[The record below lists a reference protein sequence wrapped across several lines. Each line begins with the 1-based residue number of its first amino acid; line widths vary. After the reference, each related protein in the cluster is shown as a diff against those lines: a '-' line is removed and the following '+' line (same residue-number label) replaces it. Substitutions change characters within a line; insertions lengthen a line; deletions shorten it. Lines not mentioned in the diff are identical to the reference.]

1 MVKYISEFWSLCKRL
16 FFKDDIIFN
25 NIVIKRQNKMKII
38 NIRLKLNLKTK
49 KKKEG
54 RFCIVE
60 RIETLKNKDF
70 KVILTYDPVLCGIV
84 GSFTSIISI
93 HSF

>member
-1 MVKYISEFWSLCKRL
+1 
-16 FFKDDIIFN
+16 
-25 NIVIKRQNKMKII
+25 MKII

-49 KKKEG
+49 KKKQG

-60 RIETLKNKDF
+60 KIETLKNKDF

-93 HSF
+93 HSFWDLQNFQGACFVIQFN